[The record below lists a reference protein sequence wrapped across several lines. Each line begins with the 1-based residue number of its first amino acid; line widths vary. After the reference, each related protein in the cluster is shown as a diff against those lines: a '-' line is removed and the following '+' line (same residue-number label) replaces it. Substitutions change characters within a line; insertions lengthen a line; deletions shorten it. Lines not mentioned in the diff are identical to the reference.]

1 MREKRQT
8 ASFDRKSIFKILRS
22 NRDDRFSRLRT
33 TPTVVNEIWIII
45 SRHLLNTNPRFL
57 RFVEVVTI
65 LTRVCT
71 RCIHR
76 IRLTPIRTVLQGK
89 RRIWLKEKRYVIS
102 FESRDFSSPIFF
114 FFSNTHN
121 TNFHIFKKRINEQ
134 LLRYKFTTYF
144 LRMDEIFHGESRCK
158 DFFTQPV
165 EIVPWKRTILQKVS
179 REFLFSRR
187 NRQFFFFFF
196 FSSCDRM
203 LIDSICSS
211 FCGNDCDFRSGPES
225 AVVVIG
231 MNGQIFS
238 FPSFFLSSVMALPR
252 SNDSK

>member
-1 MREKRQT
+1 M
-8 ASFDRKSIFKILRS
+8 
-22 NRDDRFSRLRT
+22 
-33 TPTVVNEIWIII
+33 
-45 SRHLLNTNPRFL
+45 
-57 RFVEVVTI
+57 
-65 LTRVCT
+65 
-71 RCIHR
+71 
-76 IRLTPIRTVLQGK
+76 LQGK

-158 DFFTQPV
+158 DFLHTAGGNRPV
-165 EIVPWKRTILQKVS
+165 KTNDFAESLARISFLSQKSTIL
-179 REFLFSRR
+179 
-187 NRQFFFFFF
+187 FFFF

>member
-1 MREKRQT
+1 M
-8 ASFDRKSIFKILRS
+8 
-22 NRDDRFSRLRT
+22 
-33 TPTVVNEIWIII
+33 
-45 SRHLLNTNPRFL
+45 
-57 RFVEVVTI
+57 
-65 LTRVCT
+65 
-71 RCIHR
+71 
-76 IRLTPIRTVLQGK
+76 LQGK
-89 RRIWLKEKRYVIS
+89 RRIWLKEKRYVTS

>member
-65 LTRVCT
+65 LTCVITCMYTLHSSDTINTDSNSVARQKKNLIKRKKIRHFFRVA
-71 RCIHR
+71 R
-76 IRLTPIRTVLQGK
+76 
-89 RRIWLKEKRYVIS
+89 
-102 FESRDFSSPIFF
+102 FF
-114 FFSNTHN
+114 LPHFLFFSNTHN

-196 FSSCDRM
+196 F
-203 LIDSICSS
+203 
-211 FCGNDCDFRSGPES
+211 
-225 AVVVIG
+225 
-231 MNGQIFS
+231 
-238 FPSFFLSSVMALPR
+238 PR
-252 SNDSK
+252 ATGC

>member
-1 MREKRQT
+1 MYTLHSSDTINTDSNSVARQKKNLIKR
-8 ASFDRKSIFKILRS
+8 KKIRHFF
-22 NRDDRFSRLRT
+22 RVARF
-33 TPTVVNEIWIII
+33 
-45 SRHLLNTNPRFL
+45 FL
-57 RFVEVVTI
+57 PHF
-65 LTRVCT
+65 L
-71 RCIHR
+71 
-76 IRLTPIRTVLQGK
+76 
-89 RRIWLKEKRYVIS
+89 
-102 FESRDFSSPIFF
+102 

-158 DFFTQPV
+158 DFLHTAGGNRPV
-165 EIVPWKRTILQKVS
+165 KTNDFAESLARISFLSQKSTIL
-179 REFLFSRR
+179 
-187 NRQFFFFFF
+187 FFFF